1 MQIFAVK
8 FSMLCY
14 YAFVEVNFSI
24 TIYFRSLYIVMYIVA
39 IYFQRAGKKTN
50 GLIIDI
56 PQVVMGEAIKK
67 TLETSIDVGQHPVL
81 RILR

>member
-1 MQIFAVK
+1 
-8 FSMLCY
+8 
-14 YAFVEVNFSI
+14 
-24 TIYFRSLYIVMYIVA
+24 MYIVA

-67 TLETSIDVGQHPVL
+67 TLETSIDVGQHPVI
-81 RILR
+81 RILRYPKIRGCTFLKLVFIIALAWLILLRISSA

>member
-1 MQIFAVK
+1 
-8 FSMLCY
+8 
-14 YAFVEVNFSI
+14 
-24 TIYFRSLYIVMYIVA
+24 MYIVA